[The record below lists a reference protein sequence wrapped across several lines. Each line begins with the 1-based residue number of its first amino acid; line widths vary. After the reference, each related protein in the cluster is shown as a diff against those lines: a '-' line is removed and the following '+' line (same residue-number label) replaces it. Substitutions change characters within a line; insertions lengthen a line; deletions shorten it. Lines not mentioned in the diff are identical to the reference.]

1 MVEFYGS
8 GSLLVVNVGIKL
20 LEFHQLSWRE
30 SFSSSG
36 CSSQFLRTVKE
47 EHLLINRIIAKES
60 TAYCQNLH
68 SKPIAHAAE
77 QIQVLSTVVQEMIT
91 LPSISPTASATDM
104 QHWPVSPLEM
114 RQWTGLLIALIGS
127 TNFSS

>member
-1 MVEFYGS
+1 MSRYIQAGGPRQRFQSACGDAPS
-8 GSLLVVNVGIKL
+8 DAFLAGVNVGSKL

-68 SKPIAHAAE
+68 PSRLVVIEPGPREECGKRAGDLTICGTFRSKN
-77 QIQVLSTVVQEMIT
+77 
-91 LPSISPTASATDM
+91 
-104 QHWPVSPLEM
+104 
-114 RQWTGLLIALIGS
+114 ALTCRRRCNI
-127 TNFSS
+127 